1 MNRVNSR
8 NDFGHDDST
17 INIVVA
23 IIIIYYYCCC
33 CCCCY
38 YHVDDLLQDESE
50 CDGERVGFVGDRSLE
65 SVVVAVVAEQVV
77 QQAFLVH
84 AANAFYTAQFN
95 QSINQSINIRLLR
108 HDKMQADNSK
118 QKGNT
123 VNNKKACLRGGSS
136 G

>member
-1 MNRVNSR
+1 MTL
-8 NDFGHDDST
+8 GHDDST
-17 INIVVA
+17 VNIVVV
-23 IIIIYYYCCC
+23 IIIIYYYCCCC

-50 CDGERVGFVGDRSLE
+50 CDGERVGLVGDRSLE

-95 QSINQSINIRLLR
+95 QSINQSIFVYYGMTKCRPTTR
-108 HDKMQADNSK
+108 
-118 QKGNT
+118 
-123 VNNKKACLRGGSS
+123 NKKATQLITKKHVS
-136 G
+136 GADLVGD